1 MAVSRLSI
9 SMPAEA
15 EARIRSAA
23 EHAGLS
29 VSAWVVD
36 AATHAATIAEGKRG
50 VREHEAEFGR
60 IGAAAREE
68 ADAILDRLGVTGP

>member
-9 SMPAEA
+9 SMPIEA
-15 EARIRSAA
+15 EERIRAA
-23 EHAGLS
+23 ADHAGLS

-36 AATHAATIAEGKRG
+36 VATHAAIIEQGKRG
-50 VREHEAEFGR
+50 VREYEAEY
-60 IGAAAREE
+60 GAFSPEASEA